1 MSQAAVGSPFP
12 LPASA
17 LERLVTSLLGR
28 QFWITAC
35 LMFGLGLI
43 LPGDYG
49 RLRPLVPL
57 FLGGILFFSCL
68 RLSLQEMG
76 QGVTLGTART
86 LAWTIPW
93 RLALMPLVAGGL
105 TWLIAPSWAAG
116 VMLLA
121 ASPAAMSSVAFTD
134 LYGGTRMFALLQML
148 GTTMLA
154 PLTVPLLLAHVHL
167 GQGVAAGAAGGHPLA
182 ARMLY
187 MATVLGIPFILAQ
200 LTRRAVPRLVAR
212 NHHRLGLGAVLCSC
226 TLVFI
231 ATASN
236 RAAWASWHWS
246 ALAVPLLLSGALC
259 LSGLGVGM
267 LATRWLLPRGEGIA
281 FCCGEIWI
289 NNGLAVAFVTQFF
302 PGNPYMLLPAIL
314 MQLPIIAVMSF
325 FGWFVRFRHE

>member
-35 LMFGLGLI
+35 LMFVLGLT
-43 LPGDYG
+43 LPGHYG
-49 RLRPLVPL
+49 ALRPLVPI
-57 FLGGILFFSCL
+57 FLSGILFFSCL

-76 QGVTLGTART
+76 QGVTVATART

-93 RLALMPLVAGGL
+93 RLALMPLVAGGI
-105 TWLIAPSWAAG
+105 TWLIAPAWAGG

-148 GTTMLA
+148 GTTMLS
-154 PLTVPLLLAHVHL
+154 PLTVPLLVAHVHL
-167 GQGVAAGAAGGHPLA
+167 GQGAAAGPSGGHPLG

-187 MATVLGIPFILAQ
+187 MATVLGIPFVLAQ
-200 LTRRAVPRLVAR
+200 ATRRAAPRLVAH
-212 NHHRLGLGAVLCSC
+212 NHHRLSLCAVFCSC

-231 ATASN
+231 AIASN

-246 ALAVPLLLSGALC
+246 ALVAPLVLSSALC
-259 LSGLGVGM
+259 LAGLGVGL
-267 LATRWLLPRGEGIA
+267 LAMGWLLPRGEGIA
-281 FCCGEIWI
+281 FGCGEIWI

-325 FGWFVRFRHE
+325 YGWFVRFRHE